1 MKHFFTLAILLFFS
15 TICNAQLV
23 PVFPVDTVYSS
34 FDSLNE
40 IRTLQHTIR
49 IADGSKQLD
58 KSTST
63 TIWKTTDTI
72 KYIDKTNFL
81 FMTKTSVLRQHECV
95 LVNKFETATIY
106 DPSGAYKTLIQEE
119 DKKSVVKY
127 YSPSGK
133 LLKTEKGA
141 STIDFYKSI
150 QAYYTKKKSK
160 KK

>member
-23 PVFPVDTVYSS
+23 SVFPVDTVYSS
-34 FDSLNE
+34 YDSLNE

-106 DPSGAYKTLIQEE
+106 DPSGTYKTFTKE
-119 DKKSVVKY
+119 DNKQSIVKY
-127 YSPSGK
+127 YDGYGK
-133 LLKTEKGA
+133 LLKKEKGVTA
-141 STIDFYKSI
+141 TDFYKSI
-150 QAYYTKKKSK
+150 QHYYKKKK
-160 KK
+160 K

>member
-1 MKHFFTLAILLFFS
+1 M
-15 TICNAQLV
+15 V

-72 KYIDKTNFL
+72 KYIDKSNFL

-106 DPSGAYKTLIQEE
+106 DPSGTYKTLIQEE
-119 DKKSVVKY
+119 DKKSIVQY
-127 YSPSGK
+127 YSLSGK

-141 STIDFYKSI
+141 SAIDFYKSI
-150 QAYYTKKKSK
+150 HAYYTKKKSK

>member
-1 MKHFFTLAILLFFS
+1 MKHFFTIAILLFFS

-34 FDSLNE
+34 YDSLNE

-58 KSTST
+58 KITNT

-81 FMTKTSVLRQHECV
+81 FMTKTSVSRQHECI

-106 DPSGAYKTLIQEE
+106 DTTGAYKTFFRENNKQSI
-119 DKKSVVKY
+119 VKY
-127 YSPSGK
+127 YDSSGK
-133 LLKTEKGA
+133 LLKKEKGVS
-141 STIDFYKSI
+141 STDFYKSI
-150 QAYYTKKKSK
+150 QPYYKIKKK
-160 KK
+160 